1 MKKLFVSLLLSALAL
16 SVSYGELDEKGKRV
30 YENIAES
37 DERGDY
43 TQNILDPFVAT
54 SSLVLDAKPYKGEYF
69 VGEVFSVELIAKTT

>member
-37 DERGDY
+37 D
-43 TQNILDPFVAT
+43 
-54 SSLVLDAKPYKGEYF
+54 
-69 VGEVFSVELIAKTT
+69 